1 VEQEWISGLNFGRG
15 KIKKYSTE
23 MNNKTQDQTVAT
35 LESLITRLDSLT
47 NVAKNYEFRDLNGKE
62 GFIEGIKS
70 SVEMVK
76 LTLKIEQERASLGL

>member
-1 VEQEWISGLNFGRG
+1 
-15 KIKKYSTE
+15 